1 MSAIEKNSKEV
12 FTSALVALRKG
23 LEKSDEIFVPMLST
37 QVKDHVQG
45 NICDQIY
52 GGLGIKPIQERHL
65 ILLCHI

>member
-1 MSAIEKNSKEV
+1 MSAIETTQKR
-12 FTSALVALRKG
+12 LLRLQWSHWKG

-52 GGLGIKPIQERHL
+52 GGFGIKPIQERHL
-65 ILLCHI
+65 ITLS